1 MANWS
6 KEQVEQTLREK
17 GWFREVREIQD
28 AIQFV
33 LVDGTTRINLY
44 YSGRIHVQGRDTEI
58 RRMADETFSEQQPSI
73 ATENI
78 PDALI
83 PNRVFIVYGHD
94 KGALEQLELFL
105 RRLKLEPIIL
115 QNLPSGGDT
124 LIEKLETFTD
134 ADFACV
140 LLTPDDEG
148 HPVGKPEMA
157 KPRARQN
164 VVLELGMVLTK
175 LGRSRVAILVKGEGL
190 ERPSDIEGLIY
201 IPFRE
206 RVDEAKNLLGAS
218 LQDAGFSIQ
227 VRDLV

>member
-6 KEQVEQTLREK
+6 KEQVEQILQEK
-17 GWFREVREIQD
+17 GWPYEVREIQD

-33 LVDGTTRINLY
+33 LADGVRVNLY
-44 YSGRIHVQGRDTEI
+44 NTRRVHVQGKDNEL
-58 RRMADETFSEQQPSI
+58 RRMAEEAFSEQQPSL
-73 ATENI
+73 AGRNK
-78 PDALI
+78 PDSPI

-105 RRLKLEPIIL
+105 RRMKLEPIIL

-148 HPVGKPEMA
+148 YPVGKPEMA

-201 IPFRE
+201 IPFKD

-218 LQDAGFSIQ
+218 LQDAGFNIQ
-227 VRDLV
+227 VRDLI